1 MSKIKSFIV
10 DFNNCLNSLFSSFD
24 NLHKE
29 LLSGF
34 QLVDNFSDWF
44 SFHTAN
50 CKDKNTIHAHIWH
63 LDKIF
68 EDFCSDSEI
77 VIVISDAS
85 IKNKVT
91 TLILHIYSGHNIYAK
106 TIYYAINITTTKI
119 EFFAIRYSINQ
130 VVQVQNTAH
139 IIVITDAIHAVRQ
152 IFNLLS
158 HLY

>member
-1 MSKIKSFIV
+1 MVF
-10 DFNNCLNSLFSSFD
+10 FSSFD

-29 LLSGF
+29 LFFGF
-34 QLVDNFSDWF
+34 QLVDNFSNWF
-44 SFHTAN
+44 SFHTSN
-50 CKDKNTIHAHIWH
+50 CKDKDTMYAHIWH

-68 EDFCSDSEI
+68 GDFCSDPEI

-91 TLILHIYSGHNIYAK
+91 TLILHIYSSHNIYAK
-106 TIYYAINITTTKI
+106 TIYYAINVTTTKA
-119 EFFAIRYSINQ
+119 EFFAIRCSINQ

-139 IIVITDAIHAVRQ
+139 IIIITGAIHAVRQ
-152 IFNLLS
+152 IFNSLS